1 MTDLHRTVGGLL
13 TRDPL
18 LGILLLNHA
27 AALQG
32 AQPPA
37 TSLIVA
43 SWADDDR
50 PGAPA
55 GGELFT
61 VDAHVSRDVL
71 HPHRALAAVLDRVH
85 AVLTAGPLAVERL
98 TDTGIPNIGGG
109 TVSRA
114 ATWAVGAVGAGALVR
129 PAAGYRWSD
138 AASSSR

>member
-18 LGILLLNHA
+18 VGNLLLNHA

-32 AQPPA
+32 APPPA
-37 TSLIVA
+37 ASLIVG

-61 VDAHVSRDVL
+61 VDAHVSRDVV
-71 HPHRALAAVLDRVH
+71 HPHRALAAVLDTVH
-85 AVLTAGPLAVERL
+85 AVLTGGHLTVERL
-98 TDTGIPNIGGG
+98 TDTGVPNIGGG

-114 ATWAVGAVGAGALVR
+114 ATWAVAAVGAGALGR
-129 PAAGYRWSD
+129 PAAGYPRSD

>member
-18 LGILLLNHA
+18 LGTLLLNHA

-32 AQPPA
+32 EQPPA
-37 TSLIVA
+37 PSLIVG

-55 GGELFT
+55 DGELFT

-71 HPHRALAAVLDRVH
+71 HPHRALAAVLDTVH
-85 AVLTAGPLAVERL
+85 AVLTGGPLAVERL
-98 TDTGIPNIGGG
+98 TGTGVPNIGGG

-114 ATWAVGAVGAGALVR
+114 ATWAVAAVDADALGR
-129 PAAGYRWSD
+129 PAADYRGSD